1 MGRRKKETLIS
12 YKAILSTSY
21 VKQSDYTQAQI
32 DYSNN
37 LANKPNQTSTNI
49 SFPDLQNKN
58 SELDLELLI
67 EDEDLSD

>member
-37 LANKPNQTSTNI
+37 LANNPSRTSTNI
-49 SFPDLQNKN
+49 SFPDLQNKK
-58 SELDLELLI
+58 SELELELLL